1 MTHSALALFVSAAM
15 FRDRT
20 ATRGNEQGTDEFEI
34 GMIRAGR
41 GLRRPSPADP
51 ETVENDYYRFMNATR
66 GQ

>member
-41 GLRRPSPADP
+41 GLRAADALPSSICYSPAHD
-51 ETVENDYYRFMNATR
+51 DCFNA
-66 GQ
+66 Q